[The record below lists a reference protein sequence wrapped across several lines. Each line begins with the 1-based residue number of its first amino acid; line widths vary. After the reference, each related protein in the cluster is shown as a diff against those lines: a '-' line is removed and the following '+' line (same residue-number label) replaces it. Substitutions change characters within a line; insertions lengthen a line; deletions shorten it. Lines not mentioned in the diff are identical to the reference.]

1 MEGEP
6 AVYHVISRTAL
17 PGFPLG
23 DVEKEYLVELIRKLS
38 RVYCA
43 EVLGFCVLGNHFHLL
58 VRMHPGSSYSDDEIR
73 KRFQI
78 YYGIDTQRE
87 LLDGQIPSYREKW
100 ESLSEYVREIK
111 QGFSRWYN
119 KRHGRRGFFW
129 GERFKSVIV
138 EDGDSLINCLAYVD
152 LNPVRAG
159 IVERPEQYRW
169 SSLGH
174 HAQTGNREGFLS
186 LDLGLRAFSNQDD
199 AARFRAYRKF
209 VYQVGSIPSDKGA
222 RIAETIVQSEER
234 KNFEFTTLDRFR
246 HRTRYFTDSGVIGT
260 KEFVSSCYRRFE
272 HHFTCRH
279 EKNPQRIGGLDG
291 VYSLK
296 RLRAVP

>member
-1 MEGEP
+1 MPRIPRLIMDGEP

-58 VRMHPGSSYSDDEIR
+58 VRMHPGGGYSDDEIR
-73 KRFQI
+73 KRFQT
-78 YYGIDTQRE
+78 YYGADTQRE
-87 LLDGQIPSYREKW
+87 LLDGQIPSYRKKW

-138 EDGDSLINCLAYVD
+138 EDGDSLINWF
-152 LNPVRAG
+152 R
-159 IVERPEQYRW
+159 Q
-169 SSLGH
+169 SQSLSFP
-174 HAQTGNREGFLS
+174 T
-186 LDLGLRAFSNQDD
+186 
-199 AARFRAYRKF
+199 
-209 VYQVGSIPSDKGA
+209 P
-222 RIAETIVQSEER
+222 
-234 KNFEFTTLDRFR
+234 
-246 HRTRYFTDSGVIGT
+246 
-260 KEFVSSCYRRFE
+260 CY
-272 HHFTCRH
+272 H
-279 EKNPQRIGGLDG
+279 
-291 VYSLK
+291 
-296 RLRAVP
+296 